1 MYPDEFDLYEA
12 DSVGEALDL
21 LDEHGDAETELLA
34 GGHSLLPTM
43 KSGLA
48 SPGVVI
54 DIGQVDG
61 MAGIDDDGDAVAIG
75 ATTTYATIAAS
86 DLAHEAAP
94 ALAQAAH
101 AVGDRQVRN
110 MGTIGGNIAHA
121 DPASDLPGAVI
132 ASDATVVVEG
142 RDGERTV
149 DADDFFM
156 GMYMTDVGDD
166 ELVTRVEVPK
176 AADAVGAYAKRPN
189 PASGYAVVGV
199 AAQLEL
205 DGDTVASASV
215 GANGIMDHGVR
226 LDPVEAAIEGE
237 SLDEDAVES
246 AAARAAADL
255 DESMMMED
263 NFASAAFRANL
274 LEAYAER
281 ALASAAEEAQTPT
294 AAD

>member
-1 MYPDEFDLYEA
+1 MYPDEFDLHEA
-12 DSVGEALDL
+12 ASVEEALDL
-21 LDEHGDAETELLA
+21 LAEHDDAETELLA

-48 SPGVVI
+48 SPDVVI
-54 DIGQVDG
+54 DIGQIAGMSGIHDG
-61 MAGIDDDGDAVAIG
+61 SDAVTVG
-75 ATTTYATIAAS
+75 ANTTYATIADS
-86 DLAHEAAP
+86 DVVQEGTPVLAE
-94 ALAQAAH
+94 AAH

-132 ASDATVVVEG
+132 AADATVVVQG
-142 RDGERTV
+142 REGERTV
-149 DADDFFM
+149 AADDFFQ
-156 GMYMTDVGDD
+156 GMYATDVGDG

-176 AADAVGAYAKRPN
+176 TGDAVGAYAKRPN

-205 DGDTVASASV
+205 EGGTVASASV
-215 GANGIMDHGVR
+215 GANGVMDHGVR
-226 LDPVEAAIEGE
+226 LDPVEDALEGDSLDDDAIEVAAG
-237 SLDEDAVES
+237 S
-246 AAARAAADL
+246 ATADL
-255 DESMMMED
+255 DEMMMMED
-263 NFASAAFRANL
+263 NFASAEFRANL

-281 ALASAAEEAQTPT
+281 ALQSAAESARAPS

>member
-1 MYPDEFDLYEA
+1 MFPDEFDLVTA
-12 DSVGEALDL
+12 GSVGEALDL
-21 LDEHGDAETELLA
+21 LEEHSGADTELMA

-48 SPGVVI
+48 SPDVVV
-54 DIGQVDG
+54 DISGIDG
-61 MAGIDDDGDAVAIG
+61 MAGIEDGGDAVHVG
-75 ATTTYATIAAS
+75 ATTTYATIADS
-86 DLAHEAAP
+86 DLVADAAP
-94 ALAQAAH
+94 ALADATA

-110 MGTIGGNIAHA
+110 RGTIGGNVAHA

-149 DADDFFM
+149 GADDFFM

-166 ELVTRVEVPK
+166 ELVTRIEVPK
-176 AADAVGAYAKRPN
+176 AGGSVGAYAKRPN

-199 AAQLEL
+199 AAQLEM
-205 DGDTVASASV
+205 DGGTVAGASV

-226 LDPVEAAIEGE
+226 LGGVEDALAGENLDDDAIEAAAGRATEG
-237 SLDEDAVES
+237 LDEA
-246 AAARAAADL
+246 
-255 DESMMMED
+255 MMMSD
-263 NFASAAFRANL
+263 NFASAEFRANL

-281 ALASAAEEAQTPT
+281 ALESAAEAARSPA

>member
-61 MAGIDDDGDAVAIG
+61 MAGIDDEGDAVAIG